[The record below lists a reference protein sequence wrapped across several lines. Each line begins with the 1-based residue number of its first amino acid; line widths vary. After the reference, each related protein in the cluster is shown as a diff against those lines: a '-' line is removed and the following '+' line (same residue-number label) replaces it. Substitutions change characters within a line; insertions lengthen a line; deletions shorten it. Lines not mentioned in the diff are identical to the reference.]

1 MFCVAT
7 DTRACHILDRMAKKL
22 QEKRV
27 NVLMTEK
34 MFGDLEHAQEW
45 LGLRSIPETIRT
57 ILSTGLEA
65 SKVRANMEKQRNV
78 ISTMQETMGQMVDV
92 TLQEMAEAKVEKAGG
107 GISNTTTEGQKRPL
121 NNN

>member
-1 MFCVAT
+1 
-7 DTRACHILDRMAKKL
+7 MAKKL

-34 MFGDLEHAQEW
+34 MYVDLEHAQEW

-78 ISTMQETMGQMVDV
+78 ISHMQETMGQMVDV
-92 TLQEMAEAKVEKAGG
+92 TLQEMAEKKLENVSG